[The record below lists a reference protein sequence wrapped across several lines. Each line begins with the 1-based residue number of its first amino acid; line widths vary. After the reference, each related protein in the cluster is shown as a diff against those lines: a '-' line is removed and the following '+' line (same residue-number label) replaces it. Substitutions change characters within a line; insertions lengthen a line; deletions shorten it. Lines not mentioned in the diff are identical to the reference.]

1 MQIRYGIHTDCDFRL
16 LCFVCLFALH
26 FFVFGCVDCSAV
38 GVANWEQLALRR
50 NHDGDFEMVSFP
62 TVSMLDNFAGTY
74 VMFGLNDNFFY
85 NDS

>member
-1 MQIRYGIHTDCDFRL
+1 
-16 LCFVCLFALH
+16 
-26 FFVFGCVDCSAV
+26 V

-74 VMFGLNDNFFY
+74 VMFGLNDNFFTMTVDY
-85 NDS
+85 NNIIVAKVANTA

>member
-1 MQIRYGIHTDCDFRL
+1 
-16 LCFVCLFALH
+16 
-26 FFVFGCVDCSAV
+26 V

>member
-1 MQIRYGIHTDCDFRL
+1 MESIQTVIFD
-16 LCFVCLFALH
+16 CFVLFAFLPYI